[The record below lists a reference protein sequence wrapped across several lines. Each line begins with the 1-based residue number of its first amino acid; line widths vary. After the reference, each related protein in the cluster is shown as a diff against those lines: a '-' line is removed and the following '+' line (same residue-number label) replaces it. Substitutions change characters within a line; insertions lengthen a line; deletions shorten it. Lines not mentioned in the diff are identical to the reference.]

1 MLYYYQKKRH
11 GVSIRVH
18 TNNIHYIIF
27 DNEINTASPL
37 ESHRQLYI
45 YYAVCVCYEAPIYQK
60 WLNPYGAVTCSPSQ
74 YEAFTVPYEVVG
86 EHTILHR
93 LQRAQHLTL

>member
-1 MLYYYQKKRH
+1 MLTHTVSPLESISITLYYTILYFILCDYKDT
-11 GVSIRVH
+11 VSPLESIR
-18 TNNIHYIIF
+18 IILHYIIF

-60 WLNPYGAVTCSPSQ
+60 WLNPYGA
-74 YEAFTVPYEVVG
+74 A
-86 EHTILHR
+86 
-93 LQRAQHLTL
+93 